1 MKIESFYKFFLMTP
15 VTHFPVVG
23 EDGAAVGLLSKE
35 KISREMA
42 DLESI
47 GIEYEVIPDHLLT
60 YEITD
65 SIVLFFQSHRTIPV
79 LNIFGQRID
88 TWEKPRLL
96 AECSDLL
103 TKKNPPKQEQKVDS
117 NGIDTPDSSS
127 NKLLIYKFME
137 LILKSFPDALFS
149 TDKDGNTTFYNEKF
163 ETYIL
168 SKHVFRDSITIAE
181 KYFRELNRDLISEHF
196 KSIDVD
202 ENSSNSLP
210 ILQAFVKNINM
221 IVKIVTLKGDD
232 KVIGFLYHLIE
243 SESDQIEKNNL
254 IQSDFPILEKAFQSG
269 VPLLEILKDV
279 ESSYILKSFKLNH
292 ENISHTASSLGIP
305 RSTLQNRIK
314 YLDLSTK
321 MARDPETPVPRQRR
335 ESRTKSTTKV
345 KTKQEMKNDDFIEDP
360 DSSQAKKLLQLE
372 AVSDNSKEDAKIN
385 KNLKKKSVSKRK
397 SSSQMNSK
405 KK

>member
-15 VTHFPVVG
+15 VAHFPVVG
-23 EDGAAVGLLSKE
+23 EDGSAVGLLSKE

-42 DLESI
+42 DLESV

-65 SIVLFFQSHRTIPV
+65 SIVLFFQTHRTIPV

-103 TKKNPPKQEQKVDS
+103 TKKNPPKQEQKTDS
-117 NGIDTPDSSS
+117 IDIDIPDSS

-137 LILKSFPDALFS
+137 LILRSFPDALFS

-163 ETYIL
+163 ETSIL
-168 SKHVFRDSITIAE
+168 SKHIFRDSITIAE
-181 KYFRELNRDLISEHF
+181 KYFRELNRDLISEYF
-196 KSIDVD
+196 KTTDVN
-202 ENSSNSLP
+202 ENSSMSLP
-210 ILQAFVKNINM
+210 ILHAFVKNINM

-243 SESDQIEKNNL
+243 SESDQIEKDDHS
-254 IQSDFPILEKAFQSG
+254 QSEFPIIEKAFQSG
-269 VPLLEILKDV
+269 VSLSEILKDV

-314 YLDLSTK
+314 YLGLSNK

-335 ESRTKSTTKV
+335 ESRTNGTTK
-345 KTKQEMKNDDFIEDP
+345 TKNQQEKKNDDFIEDP
-360 DSSQAKKLLQLE
+360 DSSQAKKLLQIE
-372 AVSDNSKEDAKIN
+372 VVSDNKNEDVKIS

>member
-23 EDGAAVGLLSKE
+23 EDGSAVGLLSKE

-42 DLESI
+42 DLESV
-47 GIEYEVIPDHLLT
+47 GIEYEVIPEHLIT

-65 SIVLFFQSHRTIPV
+65 SIVLFFQTHRTIPV

-103 TKKNPPKQEQKVDS
+103 TKKNPPKQEQKTDSVDTD
-117 NGIDTPDSSS
+117 IPDSS

-163 ETYIL
+163 ETNIL
-168 SKHVFRDSITIAE
+168 SKHIFRDSITIAE
-181 KYFRELNRDLISEHF
+181 KYFRELNRDLISEYF

-202 ENSSNSLP
+202 ENPSMSLP
-210 ILQAFVKNINM
+210 ILHAFVKNINM
-221 IVKIVTLKGDD
+221 IVKIVTLNGDD

-243 SESDQIEKNNL
+243 SESDQKEKDDH
-254 IQSDFPILEKAFQSG
+254 IQSEFPIIEKAFQSG
-269 VPLLEILKDV
+269 VSLSEILKNV

-314 YLDLSTK
+314 YLGLNNK

-335 ESRTKSTTKV
+335 ESRANSTT

-360 DSSQAKKLLQLE
+360 DSSQAKKLLQIE
-372 AVSDNSKEDAKIN
+372 VVSDNKNEDVKIS

>member
-1 MKIESFYKFFLMTP
+1 MTP

-23 EDGAAVGLLSKE
+23 EDGSAVGLLSKE

-65 SIVLFFQSHRTIPV
+65 SIVLFFQTHRTIPV

-103 TKKNPPKQEQKVDS
+103 TKKNPPKQEQKTDS
-117 NGIDTPDSSS
+117 IDIDIPDSSA

-168 SKHVFRDSITIAE
+168 SKNIFRDSITIAE
-181 KYFRELNRDLISEHF
+181 KYFRELNRDLISEYF

-202 ENSSNSLP
+202 ENSSMSLP

-243 SESDQIEKNNL
+243 SESEHVEKDDH
-254 IQSDFPILEKAFQSG
+254 IQSDFPIIEKAFQSG
-269 VPLLEILKDV
+269 VPLSEILKDV

-321 MARDPETPVPRQRR
+321 MARDPETPVPRQRK
-335 ESRTKSTTKV
+335 ESRAKSTTKT
-345 KTKQEMKNDDFIEDP
+345 KKQEMRNGDFIEDP
-360 DSSQAKKLLQLE
+360 DSSQAKKLLQIE
-372 AVSDNSKEDAKIN
+372 TITDNKNEDAKIN

>member
-1 MKIESFYKFFLMTP
+1 MTP
-15 VTHFPVVG
+15 VAHFPVVG
-23 EDGAAVGLLSKE
+23 EDGSAVGLLSKE

-42 DLESI
+42 DLESV

-65 SIVLFFQSHRTIPV
+65 SIVLFFQTHRTIPV

-103 TKKNPPKQEQKVDS
+103 TKKNPPKQEQKTDS
-117 NGIDTPDSSS
+117 IDIDIPDSS

-137 LILKSFPDALFS
+137 LILRSFPDALFS

-163 ETYIL
+163 ETSIL
-168 SKHVFRDSITIAE
+168 SKHIFRDSITIAE
-181 KYFRELNRDLISEHF
+181 KYFRELNRDLISEYF
-196 KSIDVD
+196 KTTDVN
-202 ENSSNSLP
+202 ENSSMSLP
-210 ILQAFVKNINM
+210 ILHAFVKNINM

-243 SESDQIEKNNL
+243 SESDQIEKDDHS
-254 IQSDFPILEKAFQSG
+254 QSEFPIIEKAFQSG
-269 VPLLEILKDV
+269 VSLSEILKDV

-314 YLDLSTK
+314 YLGLSNK

-335 ESRTKSTTKV
+335 ESRTNGTTK
-345 KTKQEMKNDDFIEDP
+345 TKNQQEKKNDDFIEDP
-360 DSSQAKKLLQLE
+360 DSSQAKKLLQIE
-372 AVSDNSKEDAKIN
+372 VVSDNKNEDVKIS

>member
-15 VTHFPVVG
+15 VAHFPVVG
-23 EDGAAVGLLSKE
+23 EDGSAVGLLSKE

-42 DLESI
+42 DLESV

-65 SIVLFFQSHRTIPV
+65 SIVLFFQTHRTIPV

-103 TKKNPPKQEQKVDS
+103 TKKIPPKQEQKTDS
-117 NGIDTPDSSS
+117 IDIDIPDSS

-137 LILKSFPDALFS
+137 LILRSFPDALFS

-163 ETYIL
+163 ETSIL
-168 SKHVFRDSITIAE
+168 SKHIFRDSITIAE
-181 KYFRELNRDLISEHF
+181 KYFRELNRDLISEYF
-196 KSIDVD
+196 KTTDVN
-202 ENSSNSLP
+202 ENSSMSLP
-210 ILQAFVKNINM
+210 ILHAFVKNINM

-243 SESDQIEKNNL
+243 SESDQIEKDDHT
-254 IQSDFPILEKAFQSG
+254 QSEFPIIEKAFQSG
-269 VPLLEILKDV
+269 VSLSEILKDV

-314 YLDLSTK
+314 YLGLSNK
-321 MARDPETPVPRQRR
+321 MARDPETPVPRQRK
-335 ESRTKSTTKV
+335 ESRANSTTKT
-345 KTKQEMKNDDFIEDP
+345 KTKQEKKNDDFIEDP
-360 DSSQAKKLLQLE
+360 DSSQAKKLLQIE
-372 AVSDNSKEDAKIN
+372 VVSDNKNEDVKIS

>member
-1 MKIESFYKFFLMTP
+1 MTP

-23 EDGAAVGLLSKE
+23 EDGSAVGLLSKE

-42 DLESI
+42 DLESV
-47 GIEYEVIPDHLLT
+47 GIEYEVIPEHILT

-65 SIVLFFQSHRTIPV
+65 SIVLFFQTHRTIPV

-103 TKKNPPKQEQKVDS
+103 TKKNPPKQEQKTDS
-117 NGIDTPDSSS
+117 IDTDIHDSS

-163 ETYIL
+163 ETNIL
-168 SKHVFRDSITIAE
+168 SKHIFRDSITIAE
-181 KYFRELNRDLISEHF
+181 KYFRELNRDLISEYF
-196 KSIDVD
+196 KTIDVD
-202 ENSSNSLP
+202 ENSSVSFP
-210 ILQAFVKNINM
+210 ILHAFVKNINM

-243 SESDQIEKNNL
+243 SESDQIEKDEHT
-254 IQSDFPILEKAFQSG
+254 QSEFPIIEKAFQSG
-269 VPLLEILKDV
+269 VSLSEILKNV

-314 YLDLSTK
+314 YLGLSNK

-335 ESRTKSTTKV
+335 ESGANGTT

-360 DSSQAKKLLQLE
+360 DSSQAKRLLQIE
-372 AVSDNSKEDAKIN
+372 PVSDSKNEDVKIN

>member
-1 MKIESFYKFFLMTP
+1 MTP
-15 VTHFPVVG
+15 VAHFPVVG
-23 EDGAAVGLLSKE
+23 EDGSAVGLLSKE

-42 DLESI
+42 DLESV

-65 SIVLFFQSHRTIPV
+65 SIVLFFQTHRTIPV

-103 TKKNPPKQEQKVDS
+103 TKKNPPKQEQKTDS
-117 NGIDTPDSSS
+117 IDIDIPDSS

-137 LILKSFPDALFS
+137 LILRSFPDALFS

-163 ETYIL
+163 ETSIL
-168 SKHVFRDSITIAE
+168 SKHIFRDSITIAE
-181 KYFRELNRDLISEHF
+181 KYFRELNRDLISEYF
-196 KSIDVD
+196 KTTDVN
-202 ENSSNSLP
+202 ENSSMSLP
-210 ILQAFVKNINM
+210 ILHAFVKNINM

-243 SESDQIEKNNL
+243 SESDQIEKDDHT
-254 IQSDFPILEKAFQSG
+254 QSEFPIIEKAFQSG
-269 VPLLEILKDV
+269 VSLSEILKDV

-314 YLDLSTK
+314 YLGLSNK
-321 MARDPETPVPRQRR
+321 MARDPETPVPRQRK
-335 ESRTKSTTKV
+335 ESRANSTTKT

-360 DSSQAKKLLQLE
+360 DSSQAK
-372 AVSDNSKEDAKIN
+372 NYSK
-385 KNLKKKSVSKRK
+385 
-397 SSSQMNSK
+397 
-405 KK
+405 

>member
-15 VTHFPVVG
+15 VAHFPVVG
-23 EDGAAVGLLSKE
+23 EDGSAVGLLSKE

-42 DLESI
+42 DLESV

-65 SIVLFFQSHRTIPV
+65 SIVLFFQTHRTIPV

-103 TKKNPPKQEQKVDS
+103 TKKNPPKQEQKTDS
-117 NGIDTPDSSS
+117 IDIDIPDSS

-137 LILKSFPDALFS
+137 LILRSFPDALFS

-163 ETYIL
+163 ETSIL
-168 SKHVFRDSITIAE
+168 SKHIFRDSITIAE
-181 KYFRELNRDLISEHF
+181 KYFRELNRDLISEYF
-196 KSIDVD
+196 KTTDVN
-202 ENSSNSLP
+202 ENSSMSLP
-210 ILQAFVKNINM
+210 ILHAFVKNINM

-243 SESDQIEKNNL
+243 SESDQIEKDDHT
-254 IQSDFPILEKAFQSG
+254 QSEFPIIEKAFQSG
-269 VPLLEILKDV
+269 VSLSEILKDV

-314 YLDLSTK
+314 YLGLSNK
-321 MARDPETPVPRQRR
+321 MARDPETPVPRQRK
-335 ESRTKSTTKV
+335 ESRANSTTKT
-345 KTKQEMKNDDFIEDP
+345 KTKQEKKNDDFIEDP
-360 DSSQAKKLLQLE
+360 DSSQAKKLLQIE
-372 AVSDNSKEDAKIN
+372 VVSDNKNEDVKIS

>member
-15 VTHFPVVG
+15 VAHFPVVG
-23 EDGAAVGLLSKE
+23 EDGSAVGLLSKE

-42 DLESI
+42 DLESV

-65 SIVLFFQSHRTIPV
+65 SIVLFFQTHRTIPV

-103 TKKNPPKQEQKVDS
+103 TKKNPPKQEQKTDS
-117 NGIDTPDSSS
+117 IDIDIPDSS

-137 LILKSFPDALFS
+137 LILRSFPDALFS

-163 ETYIL
+163 ETNIL
-168 SKHVFRDSITIAE
+168 SKHIFRDSITIAE
-181 KYFRELNRDLISEHF
+181 KYFRELNRDLISEYF
-196 KSIDVD
+196 KTTDVN
-202 ENSSNSLP
+202 ENSSMSLP
-210 ILQAFVKNINM
+210 ILNAFVKNINM

-243 SESDQIEKNNL
+243 SESDQIEKDDD
-254 IQSDFPILEKAFQSG
+254 IQSDFPIIEKAFQSG
-269 VPLLEILKDV
+269 VSLSEILKDV
-279 ESSYILKSFKLNH
+279 ESTYILKSFKRNN

-314 YLDLSTK
+314 YLGLSNK
-321 MARDPETPVPRQRR
+321 MARDPETPVPRQRK
-335 ESRTKSTTKV
+335 ESRANSTTKT

-360 DSSQAKKLLQLE
+360 DSSQAKRLLQME
-372 AVSDNSKEDAKIN
+372 AVSDSKNEDVKIN

>member
-23 EDGAAVGLLSKE
+23 EDGSAVGLLSKE

-65 SIVLFFQSHRTIPV
+65 SIVLFFQTHRTIPV

-103 TKKNPPKQEQKVDS
+103 TKKNPPKQEQKTDS
-117 NGIDTPDSSS
+117 IDIDIPDSSA

-168 SKHVFRDSITIAE
+168 SKNIFRDSITIAE
-181 KYFRELNRDLISEHF
+181 KYFRELNRDLISEYF

-202 ENSSNSLP
+202 ENSSMSLP

-243 SESDQIEKNNL
+243 SESEHVEKDDH
-254 IQSDFPILEKAFQSG
+254 IQSDFPIIEKAFQSG
-269 VPLLEILKDV
+269 VPLSEILKDV

-321 MARDPETPVPRQRR
+321 MARDPETPVPRQRK
-335 ESRTKSTTKV
+335 ESRAKSTTKT
-345 KTKQEMKNDDFIEDP
+345 KKQEMRNDDFIEDP
-360 DSSQAKKLLQLE
+360 DSSQAKKLLQIE
-372 AVSDNSKEDAKIN
+372 TITDNKNEDAKIN

>member
-1 MKIESFYKFFLMTP
+1 
-15 VTHFPVVG
+15 
-23 EDGAAVGLLSKE
+23 
-35 KISREMA
+35 
-42 DLESI
+42 
-47 GIEYEVIPDHLLT
+47 LLT

-65 SIVLFFQSHRTIPV
+65 SVVLFFQTHRTIPV

-103 TKKNPPKQEQKVDS
+103 TKKNPPKQEQKTES
-117 NGIDTPDSSS
+117 IDIDKPDSSA

-163 ETYIL
+163 ETHIL
-168 SKHVFRDSITIAE
+168 SKHIFRDSITIAE
-181 KYFRELNRDLISEHF
+181 KYFRELNRDLISEYF

-202 ENSSNSLP
+202 EKSSMSLP

-221 IVKIVTLKGDD
+221 MVKIVTLKGDD

-243 SESDQIEKNNL
+243 SESDHVEKDDH
-254 IQSDFPILEKAFQSG
+254 IQSDFPIIEKAFQSG
-269 VPLLEILKDV
+269 APLSEILKDV
-279 ESSYILKSFKLNH
+279 ESSYILKSFKLNN

-314 YLDLSTK
+314 YLGLSNK

-335 ESRTKSTTKV
+335 ESKAKGTTKT
-345 KTKQEMKNDDFIEDP
+345 KKKQEMRNDDFIEDP
-360 DSSQAKKLLQLE
+360 DSSQAKKLLQIE
-372 AVSDNSKEDAKIN
+372 TITDSKYEDAKIN

>member
-1 MKIESFYKFFLMTP
+1 MTP
-15 VTHFPVVG
+15 VAHFPVVG
-23 EDGAAVGLLSKE
+23 EDGSAVGLLSKE

-42 DLESI
+42 DLESV

-65 SIVLFFQSHRTIPV
+65 SIVLFFQTHRTIPV

-103 TKKNPPKQEQKVDS
+103 TKKNPPKQEQKTDS
-117 NGIDTPDSSS
+117 IDIDIPDSS

-137 LILKSFPDALFS
+137 LILRSFPDALFS

-163 ETYIL
+163 ETSIL
-168 SKHVFRDSITIAE
+168 SKHIFRDSITIAE
-181 KYFRELNRDLISEHF
+181 KYFRELNRDLISEYF
-196 KSIDVD
+196 KTTDVN
-202 ENSSNSLP
+202 ENSSMSLP
-210 ILQAFVKNINM
+210 ILHAFVKNINM

-243 SESDQIEKNNL
+243 SESDQIEKDDHT
-254 IQSDFPILEKAFQSG
+254 QSEFPIIEKAFQSG
-269 VPLLEILKDV
+269 VSLSEILKDV

-314 YLDLSTK
+314 YLGLSNK
-321 MARDPETPVPRQRR
+321 MARDPETPVPRQRK
-335 ESRTKSTTKV
+335 ESRANSTTKT
-345 KTKQEMKNDDFIEDP
+345 KTKQEKKNDDFIEDP
-360 DSSQAKKLLQLE
+360 DSSQAKKLLQIE
-372 AVSDNSKEDAKIN
+372 VVSDNKNEDVKIS

>member
-1 MKIESFYKFFLMTP
+1 MTP
-15 VTHFPVVG
+15 VAHFPVVG
-23 EDGAAVGLLSKE
+23 EDGSAVGLLSKE

-42 DLESI
+42 DLESV

-65 SIVLFFQSHRTIPV
+65 SIVLFFQTHRTIPV

-103 TKKNPPKQEQKVDS
+103 TKKIPPKQEQKTDS
-117 NGIDTPDSSS
+117 IDIDIPDSS

-137 LILKSFPDALFS
+137 LILRSFPDALFS

-163 ETYIL
+163 ETSIL
-168 SKHVFRDSITIAE
+168 SKHIFRDSITIAE
-181 KYFRELNRDLISEHF
+181 KYFRELNRDLISEYF
-196 KSIDVD
+196 KTTDVN
-202 ENSSNSLP
+202 ENSSMSLP
-210 ILQAFVKNINM
+210 ILHAFVKNINM

-243 SESDQIEKNNL
+243 SESDQIEKDDHT
-254 IQSDFPILEKAFQSG
+254 QSEFPIIEKAFQSG
-269 VPLLEILKDV
+269 VSLSEILKDV

-314 YLDLSTK
+314 YLGLSNK
-321 MARDPETPVPRQRR
+321 MARDPETPVPRQRK
-335 ESRTKSTTKV
+335 ESRANSTTKT
-345 KTKQEMKNDDFIEDP
+345 KTKQEKKNDDFIEDP
-360 DSSQAKKLLQLE
+360 DSSQAKKLLQIE
-372 AVSDNSKEDAKIN
+372 VVSDNKNEDVKIS

>member
-1 MKIESFYKFFLMTP
+1 MTP
-15 VTHFPVVG
+15 VAHFPVVG
-23 EDGAAVGLLSKE
+23 EDGSAVGLLSKE

-42 DLESI
+42 DLESV

-65 SIVLFFQSHRTIPV
+65 SIVLFFQTHRTIPV

-103 TKKNPPKQEQKVDS
+103 TKKNPPKQEQKTDS
-117 NGIDTPDSSS
+117 IDIDIPDSS

-137 LILKSFPDALFS
+137 LILRSFPDALFS

-163 ETYIL
+163 ETSIL
-168 SKHVFRDSITIAE
+168 SKHIFRDSITIAE
-181 KYFRELNRDLISEHF
+181 KYFRELNRDLISEYF
-196 KSIDVD
+196 KTTDVN
-202 ENSSNSLP
+202 ENSSMSLP
-210 ILQAFVKNINM
+210 ILHAFVKNINM

-243 SESDQIEKNNL
+243 SESDQIEKDDHT
-254 IQSDFPILEKAFQSG
+254 QSEFPIIEKAFQSG
-269 VPLLEILKDV
+269 VSLSEILKDV

-314 YLDLSTK
+314 YLGLSNK
-321 MARDPETPVPRQRR
+321 MARDPETPVPRQRKEFR
-335 ESRTKSTTKV
+335 ANSTTKT
-345 KTKQEMKNDDFIEDP
+345 KTKQEKKNDDFIEDP
-360 DSSQAKKLLQLE
+360 DSSQAKKLLQIE
-372 AVSDNSKEDAKIN
+372 VVSDNINEDVKIS

>member
-15 VTHFPVVG
+15 VAHFPVVG
-23 EDGAAVGLLSKE
+23 EDGSAVGLLSKE

-42 DLESI
+42 DLESV

-65 SIVLFFQSHRTIPV
+65 SIVLFFQTHRTIPV

-103 TKKNPPKQEQKVDS
+103 TKKNPPKQEQKTDS
-117 NGIDTPDSSS
+117 IDIDIPDSS

-137 LILKSFPDALFS
+137 LILRSFPDALFS

-163 ETYIL
+163 ETSIL
-168 SKHVFRDSITIAE
+168 SKHIFRDSITIAE
-181 KYFRELNRDLISEHF
+181 KYFRELNRDLISEYF
-196 KSIDVD
+196 KTTDVN
-202 ENSSNSLP
+202 ENSSMSLP
-210 ILQAFVKNINM
+210 ILHAFVKNINM

-243 SESDQIEKNNL
+243 SESDQIEKDDHT
-254 IQSDFPILEKAFQSG
+254 QSEFPIIEKAFQSG
-269 VPLLEILKDV
+269 VSLSEILKDV

-314 YLDLSTK
+314 YLGLSNK
-321 MARDPETPVPRQRR
+321 MARDPETPVPRQRK
-335 ESRTKSTTKV
+335 ESRANSTTKT
-345 KTKQEMKNDDFIEDP
+345 KTKQEKKNDDFIEDP
-360 DSSQAKKLLQLE
+360 DSSQAKKLLQIE
-372 AVSDNSKEDAKIN
+372 VVSDNINEDVKIS